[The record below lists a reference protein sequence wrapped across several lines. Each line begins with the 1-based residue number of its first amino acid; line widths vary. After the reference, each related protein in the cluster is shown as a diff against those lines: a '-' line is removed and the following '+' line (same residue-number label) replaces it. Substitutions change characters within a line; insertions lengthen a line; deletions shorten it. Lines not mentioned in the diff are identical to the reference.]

1 MLEQVNQVED
11 LLENI
16 LRLRRAERTVHGELR
31 SELAAV
37 RESLERSVG
46 RSVRQA
52 DAARALGI
60 TPPSLSRW
68 LDAGEIA
75 SVLTPEGRRE
85 IPLDELIALLDEVEH
100 ARNHGSSR
108 PVARVINDRKRRA
121 AETVD
126 IDRLLP
132 RRKPRGHRAAEL
144 QALAYHRLVAE
155 RLDDDFVEE
164 ARRSLRRWRREGRID
179 SRWADEWER
188 TLEKPLDQIARVIG
202 ADSPRARE
210 LRQTSPFAGV
220 LTEQERNRLVHAV
233 EERATT

>member
-1 MLEQVNQVED
+1 MLGQVED
-11 LLENI
+11 TLENI
-16 LRLRRAERTVHGELR
+16 LRLRRAERAVQGDLR
-31 SELAAV
+31 FELAAV

-46 RSVRQA
+46 RSVRPA

-60 TPPSLSRW
+60 SPPSMSRW

-85 IPLDELIALLDEVEH
+85 VPLDELIALLDDVEH
-100 ARNHGSSR
+100 ARIQGSGR

-121 AETVD
+121 AEVVD

-132 RRKPRGHRAAEL
+132 RRTPRGHWAAEL

-155 RLDDDFVEE
+155 RLDDAVVEE
-164 ARRSLRRWRREGRID
+164 ARRKIRRWRGEARID
-179 SRWADEWER
+179 SRWADAWER
-188 TLEKPLDQIARVIG
+188 ILEKPLDQIARAVS
-202 ADSPRARE
+202 ADSSRARE

-220 LTEQERNRLVHAV
+220 LTEQERNRLVRSV

>member
-1 MLEQVNQVED
+1 MED
-11 LLENI
+11 VVENI

-37 RESLERSVG
+37 RESLERSLG

-60 TPPSLSRW
+60 APPSLSRW

-85 IPLDELIALLDEVEH
+85 VPLDELIALLDEVEH
-100 ARNHGSSR
+100 ARSQGSAR

-121 AETVD
+121 AEDVD

-132 RRKPRGHRAAEL
+132 RRYPRGHRAAEL

-155 RLDDDFVEE
+155 RLDDAVVEE
-164 ARRSLRRWRREGRID
+164 ARRRLRRWRREGRID
-179 SRWADEWER
+179 PRWADEWER
-188 TLEKPLDQIARVIG
+188 TLQKPLGQIARVIG
-202 ADSPRARE
+202 ADLPRARE